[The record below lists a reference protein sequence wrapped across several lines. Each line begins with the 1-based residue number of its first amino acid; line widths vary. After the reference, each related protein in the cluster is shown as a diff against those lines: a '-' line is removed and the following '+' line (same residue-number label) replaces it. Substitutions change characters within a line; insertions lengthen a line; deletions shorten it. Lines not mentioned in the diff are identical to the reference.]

1 MNSEELEQSLR
12 SEFETYL
19 NSIFADLRQE
29 SAEFQRRIQAEFD
42 RHRTEFDEAFAAIS
56 ARFDTAPGFNEAFDS
71 SVAEH
76 LKLAR
81 DEGAK
86 IAANAMVEAEKYD
99 QQRPT
104 EAAPAKYD
112 AIRDAVDDISTKD
125 SQSAILKSL
134 VQQASEFAP
143 RGAFFII
150 KSGHFAGWKV
160 FGSNEELEKTVREV
174 HFPVSQD
181 TILSRAIDTRST
193 VEGSAG
199 EYQQDSSFLDPLDF
213 GAPPRMIALPLVARG
228 RGVAVMYVD
237 RGDSGGEINREA
249 LETIMRVAGLTVE
262 LLASAQTAAEENR
275 TMAAADFE
283 DARHEKDDSGYRES
297 YEQAH
302 TEPVPEA
309 PAQGA
314 GGGFSF
320 SESVPENVASYSE
333 PRYPEPVAD
342 TAPEYE
348 AGFQDSIGEATHE
361 ADPHFESTI
370 PNIEIERPAFSQEFG
385 TGTNVSDFRQPSFES
400 AEVEADQPAPEYTF
414 ETPEPATEQ
423 ERTADFSFPES
434 PSFRPPVSE
443 FGQAGMTDFQSPAT
457 NFPTADS
464 GFQAPAPEYGQSS
477 TSEVGPSAMT
487 DFQSP
492 ATNFPTADSG
502 FQAPAQEYGQQVET
516 QLHSPFEIEQPV
528 EAPSFASSPFD
539 RAVEEYQPA
548 AAAPAAYSPAP
559 EPVVP
564 APAVSAPHARLS
576 DRPVDLPIEVPE
588 SERRLHNDARR
599 FARLLVSEIK
609 LYNEKK
615 VIEGKQANDLY
626 ERLKEAI
633 DRSREMYDKRVQP
646 PVASKFD
653 YFHYELLNSLA
664 EGNIDRL
671 GAGYP
676 GAKV

>member
-29 SAEFQRRIQAEFD
+29 SAQFQSRIQAQFD
-42 RHRTEFDEAFAAIS
+42 RQRTEFDDAFAAIS
-56 ARFDTAPGFNEAFDS
+56 ARFDTVPGFNEAFNS

-86 IAANAMVEAEKYD
+86 IAATAMVEAEKYD
-99 QQRPT
+99 KQEPT
-104 EAAPAKYD
+104 EPAPARYD
-112 AIRDAVDDISTKD
+112 AIRDAVNDISSKD

-150 KSGHFAGWKV
+150 KSGQFAGWKV
-160 FGSNEELEKTVREV
+160 FGTDEEMERTIREV

-181 TILSRAIDTRST
+181 TILGRSVNSLST
-193 VEGSAG
+193 VEGIG
-199 EYQQDSSFLDPLDF
+199 GQYQQDVSFLEPLNF
-213 GAPPRMIALPLVARG
+213 GTPTRMMAFPLVARG
-228 RGVAVMYVD
+228 RGVAVLYVD
-237 RGDSGGEINREA
+237 AGDSDGEINREA
-249 LETIMRVAGLTVE
+249 IETVMRVAGLTVE
-262 LLASAQTAAEENR
+262 LLASTQTAIEENR

-283 DARHEKDDSGYRES
+283 NTRTDQEDRRYQES
-297 YEQAH
+297 YEQAY
-302 TEPVPEA
+302 VEA
-309 PAQGA
+309 PQQIPAESDHGA
-314 GGGFSF
+314 FAF
-320 SESVPENVASYSE
+320 TESVPETAEPYSE
-333 PRYPEPVAD
+333 PLKETV
-342 TAPEYE
+342 PEYG
-348 AGFQDSIGEATHE
+348 AIFQEPAGEAVSDAHTQ
-361 ADPHFESTI
+361 FESTF
-370 PNIEIERPAFSQEFG
+370 PNISIEERPAFSQDLETSFG
-385 TGTNVSDFRQPSFES
+385 VSDFQPSSLE
-400 AEVEADQPAPEYTF
+400 AEQVAATPPAAQYNF
-414 ETPEPATEQ
+414 ETPEPAAEQ
-423 ERTADFSFPES
+423 TPSPTADFSFPK
-434 PSFRPPVSE
+434 PSGFQEPAPE
-443 FGQAGMTDFQSPAT
+443 FGQRSMSDLQSPSTDFPV
-457 NFPTADS
+457 ADTR
-464 GFQAPAPEYGQSS
+464 FQAPAPEYGRL
-477 TSEVGPSAMT
+477 SETPS
-487 DFQSP
+487 
-492 ATNFPTADSG
+492 
-502 FQAPAQEYGQQVET
+502 Y
-516 QLHSPFEIEQPV
+516 SPFEAEPPPQT
-528 EAPSFASSPFD
+528 PSFGSSPFD

-548 AAAPAAYSPAP
+548 AAAPAPYMPAP

-564 APAVSAPHARLS
+564 APAVTAPQARLS

-626 ERLKEAI
+626 ERLREAI

-664 EGNIDRL
+664 EGDVERL